1 MPRGKGPDPEGEVI
15 EILESQRRL
24 ITGKL
29 QVTKGFAFLIT
40 EDKTLA
46 NDIFIPKDK
55 LKGGLL
61 GLDRLVSYRHRRHIV
76 GPILVDSVML

>member
-1 MPRGKGPDPEGEVI
+1 MKIQLHAKRKGADPEGEVI

-29 QVTKGFAFLIT
+29 QVTRGFAFLIT

-55 LKGGLL
+55 LKGGKS
-61 GLDRLVSYRHRRHIV
+61 GDKAIVTTMRR
-76 GPILVDSVML
+76 